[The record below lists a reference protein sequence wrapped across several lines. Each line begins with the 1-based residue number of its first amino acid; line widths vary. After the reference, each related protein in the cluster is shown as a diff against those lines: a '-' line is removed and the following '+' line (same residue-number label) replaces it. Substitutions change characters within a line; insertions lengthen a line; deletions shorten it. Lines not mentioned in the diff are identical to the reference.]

1 MTTWR
6 DAAEVSVVWVQADG
20 DDVRAVCVIDGR
32 DYADERTYRAA
43 LNDAFQ
49 LLDERGV
56 LDQIESFRATEFAVP
71 QGLPPWET
79 YRATLGE

>member
-6 DAAEVSVVWVQADG
+6 ESAEVSVVWVNAG

-32 DYADERTYRAA
+32 DYADERGYREAV
-43 LNDAFQ
+43 DEAFQ
-49 LLDERGV
+49 LLDERDE

-79 YRATLGE
+79 YRATLDE